1 MLNFMRF
8 DKVENF
14 LFAEAPSCYEARA
27 KQSFGSECN
36 EQALALAKFFGS
48 TTVQ

>member
-8 DKVENF
+8 DKVEKIF
-14 LFAEAPSCYEARA
+14 FAEAPSCYEARA

-36 EQALALAKFFGS
+36 EKASTVVKFFGS
-48 TTVQ
+48 ITVQ

>member
-14 LFAEAPSCYEARA
+14 FFAEAPSCYEPRA

-36 EQALALAKFFGS
+36 EQVLALAKFFSS